1 MKVGGGG
8 GPQHSAGPCGS
19 NESKGKSGEKG
30 CPPGLKDKGGMPPGL
45 AKKMK
50 DGWEGGNCQG
60 EDGQRTSTLEQR
72 SGGGLLG
79 GLFGS
84 GGLRG
89 GLFGGNNDYLNYA
102 NSAPSAVN
110 GTKNPAPPLPPVDL
124 GNANS
129 LSANAKPLP
138 WVSQYDPTGKDASYL
153 NGTENCGPAVLA
165 MIAKANGKEPM
176 GTTDASFISNEM
188 KIAGTNAQ
196 GTTGNG
202 MIAALQDMGMQT
214 AANPGGDLNWIN
226 SQLQQ
231 GHEVIANG
239 DFYSVPGHT
248 DPSLVAGHYVAVTG
262 VNNGVYTISDPAA
275 KNATPITM
283 TADQLQ
289 AFIAAHPQGGFTI
302 ATWVTA
308 M

>member
-1 MKVGGGG
+1 VSGIHKVGGGG
-8 GPQHSAGPCGS
+8 CAPHASSPCG
-19 NESKGKSGEKG
+19 GGSGPKA
-30 CPPGLKDKGGMPPGL
+30 KGGSDEKAQ
-45 AKKMK
+45 AKAEGVPYGQYKK
-50 DGWEGGNCQG
+50 HLCDGFDCH
-60 EDGQRTSTLEQR
+60 EDGNSQGSSLDQR
-72 SGGGLLG
+72 SGGGGLLSTF
-79 GLFGS
+79 FGS
-84 GGLRG
+84 GGLLG
-89 GLFGGNNDYLNYA
+89 NWFHPNNDYLNYA

-110 GTKNPAPPLPPVDL
+110 GAKNTVPTGAPVDL
-124 GNANS
+124 GGANS

-138 WVSQYDPTGKDASYL
+138 WVSQYDPTGKDANYL
-153 NGTENCGPAVLA
+153 NGAENCGPAVLA
-165 MIAKANGKEPM
+165 MIAKANGKEPV
-176 GTTDASFISNEM
+176 GTTDATFISNEM

-248 DPSLVAGHYVAVTG
+248 DPKLVAGHYIAVTG
-262 VNNGVYTISDPAA
+262 VNQGVYTVSDPAA
-275 KNATPITM
+275 KDATPITM

-302 ATWVTA
+302 ATW
-308 M
+308 